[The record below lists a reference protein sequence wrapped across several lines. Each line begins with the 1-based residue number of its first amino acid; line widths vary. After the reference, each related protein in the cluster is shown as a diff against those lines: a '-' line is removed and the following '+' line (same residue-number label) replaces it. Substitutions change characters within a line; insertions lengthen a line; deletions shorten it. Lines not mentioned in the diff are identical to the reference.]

1 MNLITGES
9 FSLLKSGIY
18 NNESG
23 PDFFNG
29 EVIIDGLR
37 WRGNIELHVKSSDW
51 YMHKHHYDKAYD
63 NVILHVVYKYDTP
76 VYING
81 RLLPTLELAGYIDE
95 FHFSNFKVYS
105 NISSDIVCS
114 NLIDKIESIYIQK
127 MKDKAIINRLDK
139 KSNLKIIDNEI
150 EYDQIMYFYFANS
163 FGMKVNSIPF
173 QQITHHLP
181 LKVLK
186 REKSENINV
195 LLKGISGF
203 ISDFDSEH
211 QNLYNTETKLWEFL
225 RKKYNL
231 SQIDQ
236 FQWKKKGLRP
246 SGFPEIRLIQFSEFV
261 QLFDFNT
268 ELFSKSPLDIIF
280 RIKTVLDFE
289 GTDKNI
295 PKISDRTKDL
305 IIINGLVPFMW
316 WYGNQ
321 KKDILLREKAIEILK
336 NIKSESNYIIN
347 KWLKVGLDSK
357 KAFDSQSLLE
367 IYNEFCS
374 KKQCLSCVVGNKI
387 LSK

>member
-139 KSNLKIIDNEI
+139 KNNLKIIDNEI

-186 REKSENINV
+186 RENSENINV

-268 ELFSKSPLDIIF
+268 ELFSKSPLDIIY

-321 KKDILLREKAIEILK
+321 KKDILLREKAIEVLK

-347 KWLKVGLDSK
+347 KWLKVGLDCK